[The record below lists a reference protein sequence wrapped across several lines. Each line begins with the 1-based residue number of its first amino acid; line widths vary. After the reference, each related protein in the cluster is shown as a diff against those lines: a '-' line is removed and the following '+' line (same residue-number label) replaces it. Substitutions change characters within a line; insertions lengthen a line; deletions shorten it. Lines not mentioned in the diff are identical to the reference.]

1 MDIRSIIDAEPSTST
16 PRRSAQG
23 NRDEVRHEV
32 KPSLQNPSSSFQSAY
47 GASPPVYH
55 ASRDNRPPQP
65 PPLQGPGN
73 TDFRPPSASSYHS
86 VQSPYTSAQSPYQQT
101 STFAQSGALY
111 PIPQHQSPYNTDGP
125 PVAQRDG
132 HPGAPFPMNVS
143 YSQYGHPTAMPQTP
157 TASTPGSSS
166 ANYNQG
172 RPPSSH
178 SATTPTSAQPQAP
191 YFPRQSPST
200 SHAQIRGQPQSFS
213 AQQYL
218 SQPGTPLGPPSTFAK
233 SNAGVRRESPG
244 SYGHSRNHSGG
255 SYSYKSISAPSPSTE
270 QPGSAFDSPS
280 TIDQRQTQSIN
291 HRPSSSIDRER
302 SLSVSPKTRLPSQ
315 SKIDVSKPPVDHYY
329 AQRDLQPTIIRE
341 SDQDRAEN
349 RNDFSQPA
357 LQTPSRSFP
366 LGVNGILNAPVANE
380 HIKQTKESPG
390 NATNISPQVITP
402 PHGPPYAG
410 TPSQADARKW
420 PGSTPVEVTPSKRHA
435 TARQTVFEGQ
445 SPHIHSDL
453 TSTVLI
459 EEHRP
464 SDLASAQPSQMPS
477 KPATSTTQNPAQAK
491 QLELKLEDEKPPASS
506 LQPPVRKRLRE
517 EGIPLYAQSS
527 RNGPSN
533 NPFLSGKRPV
543 KANSQVKSEPPSGTS
558 TSQNPIQ
565 SWGAETNGHPTKPDN
580 AQMPLS
586 QPLLPGEGL
595 LGPWEPSILNHIPYE
610 EVTKNISDFLF
621 NEVVM
626 RDDVGVVSNKGVHS
640 QQAVLEI
647 EAKIGQLVDK
657 ASDTRIRLP
666 VMSECIVCRSDPS
679 LSRMAFKS
687 SMTESQHRTLNG
699 FLNRALVDSKPQKT
713 KKGPS
718 PPHSRVEMDY
728 AHTYERDTFYNLAQ
742 SSILT
747 LPKSIQDQID
757 PSNRRAK
764 QKVRITTNSKTGQ
777 PIAQIIKVRVA
788 DMDVY
793 SPQTLFDWRIS
804 VNVEMKIEGDFR
816 RLIEPGDAGRT
827 SYDRNKDRLSYKHSH
842 YQIDLTQ
849 VTPTDAATKAEK
861 EHELEI
867 EVASQEIRKQ
877 GQLARDG
884 QANRFE
890 ELVKGF
896 ADNVRTLVRHCKLE

>member
-16 PRRSAQG
+16 PRRAAQG
-23 NRDEVRHEV
+23 NRDDVRHEV
-32 KPSLQNPSSSFQSAY
+32 KPPSQNPSSSFQSAY

-73 TDFRPPSASSYHS
+73 TEFRPPSASSYHS
-86 VQSPYTSAQSPYQQT
+86 VQSPYNSAQSPYQPA
-101 STFAQSGALY
+101 STFAQSGPLY

-143 YSQYGHPTAMPQTP
+143 YSQYGHPTPVPQTP

-178 SATTPTSAQPQAP
+178 SVTTPTSAQPQAP

-200 SHAQIRGQPQSFS
+200 SHAQIRGQTQSFS

-270 QPGSAFDSPS
+270 HPGSAFDSPS
-280 TIDQRQTQSIN
+280 TIDHRQAPSVN
-291 HRPSSSIDRER
+291 HRQSSSIDRER

-315 SKIDVSKPPVDHYY
+315 SKIDVSKPAVDHYY
-329 AQRDLQPTIIRE
+329 APRDLQPNMTKA
-341 SDQDRAEN
+341 SDQDRAEA

-380 HIKQTKESPG
+380 HVKQTKESPG
-390 NATNISPQVITP
+390 NATKVSPKVNTP
-402 PHGPPYAG
+402 PNGPPPHTR
-410 TPSQADARKW
+410 TPSQPDIRKW
-420 PGSTPVEVTPSKRHA
+420 PDSATVDVTPSKRHA
-435 TARQTVFEGQ
+435 TTRQTIFEGQ
-445 SPHIHSDL
+445 SPHSHSNL

-464 SDLASAQPSQMPS
+464 SEPPSTQSGKMPS
-477 KPATSTTQNPAQAK
+477 KSATSIIQNPIQAK
-491 QLELKLEDEKPPASS
+491 QSDLKLEDGKPPASS
-506 LQPPVRKRLRE
+506 LQPATRKRRRE
-517 EGIPLYAQSS
+517 EGVPVYAQSS

-543 KANSQVKSEPPSGTS
+543 KANPQVKSEPPSGTS
-558 TSQNPIQ
+558 TSQHPTQ
-565 SWGAETNGHPTKPDN
+565 SWSAETNGHPMLPDN
-580 AQMPLS
+580 VQMPIS
-586 QPLLPGEGL
+586 QPPLQGGGL
-595 LGPWEPSILNHIPYE
+595 LGPWEPSIKNHIPHE
-610 EVTKNISDFLF
+610 ELTKSISDFLF

-647 EAKIGQLVDK
+647 EAKIGQLIDK
-657 ASDTRIRLP
+657 SSNARIRLP
-666 VMSECIVCRSDPS
+666 VMSECIVCKSDPA
-679 LSRMAFKS
+679 LSNMIFKS
-687 SMTESQHRTLNG
+687 SMTEVR
-699 FLNRALVDSKPQKT
+699 QKHIC
-713 KKGPS
+713 S
-718 PPHSRVEMDY
+718 
-728 AHTYERDTFYNLAQ
+728 NL
-742 SSILT
+742 
-747 LPKSIQDQID
+747 
-757 PSNRRAK
+757 R
-764 QKVRITTNSKTGQ
+764 
-777 PIAQIIKVRVA
+777 
-788 DMDVY
+788 MC
-793 SPQTLFDWRIS
+793 
-804 VNVEMKIEGDFR
+804 
-816 RLIEPGDAGRT
+816 
-827 SYDRNKDRLSYKHSH
+827 H
-842 YQIDLTQ
+842 
-849 VTPTDAATKAEK
+849 
-861 EHELEI
+861 
-867 EVASQEIRKQ
+867 
-877 GQLARDG
+877 
-884 QANRFE
+884 
-890 ELVKGF
+890 
-896 ADNVRTLVRHCKLE
+896 